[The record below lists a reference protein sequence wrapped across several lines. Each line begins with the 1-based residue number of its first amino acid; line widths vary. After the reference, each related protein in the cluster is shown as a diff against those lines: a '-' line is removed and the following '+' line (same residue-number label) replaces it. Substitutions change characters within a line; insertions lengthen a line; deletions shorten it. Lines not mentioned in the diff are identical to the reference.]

1 MRDPWLAGI
10 MMKGLLPDKE
20 VRNEQADAPWRR
32 SETDKM
38 LDLYLSGAHPKH
50 IAVELKRN
58 PKAVRRRLEQF
69 TYNERGWVE
78 RYQPRQRNSR
88 KNKRMTETEI
98 LILKAHAERKVPI
111 ELTARLLARSLD
123 ELKLQPKM
131 EQSKVK
137 QNVCLAPTLDL
148 ILAHRHLYFLRKR
161 PVISDAAYDTLVQE
175 EIEYGGGEKAF
186 KEMKDF
192 AKVPLYIRN
201 LALYLEGKNE

>member
-1 MRDPWLAGI
+1 
-10 MMKGLLPDKE
+10 MKGLLPDKE
-20 VRNEQADAPWRR
+20 VKNEQADAPWRR

-38 LDLYLSGAHPKH
+38 LDLYFSGAHPKH

-78 RYQPRQRNSR
+78 RYRPRQRNSR

-111 ELTARLLARSLD
+111 EWTARLLARSV
-123 ELKLQPKM
+123 EEFNLQPKL
-131 EQSKVK
+131 EVAKAK
-137 QNVCLAPTLDL
+137 QNTACLAPTLDL
-148 ILAHRHLYFLRKR
+148 ILAHRHLYFVRKK
-161 PVISDAAYDTLVQE
+161 PIISDAAYDVLVQE

-186 KEMKDF
+186 KEMKDLD
-192 AKVPLYIRN
+192 KVPHYIRD